1 MGLPLFAPQQEPVQ
15 MRLPLRMP
23 SDYYDWI
30 YQNQQREIIAFTPR
44 QQTNWHVMN
53 REVARDKLSKWTNEP
68 DVFITPNEFFRWR
81 LIKNVAA
88 LNALYIDIDCHQGED
103 IMSRVGAAERAL
115 QYAGIPEPNA
125 IIYTGRGAHFYW
137 LLNRTHGAALPRW
150 QACQRRLIQIT
161 QADRMCADATRVL
174 RVVGTTNSKAD
185 NALVRADP
193 IHPTPYD
200 FDWLHD
206 QIMPAVRAQ
215 VRDLRAAR
223 ARRAD
228 SPTLFT
234 ASGSIYQRWY
244 LVYRDLHAIVN
255 HNWFGG
261 QVPPGHRDTILFH
274 MANALSWFTVSEAL
288 ENEIVTIA
296 REITPTLEIKQALS
310 YCTSV
315 VQRARK
321 TAQNN
326 EGREFRYAYKRETLY
341 NNLADLIPDDLL
353 PRLRAIIPNELAAE
367 RKRESNKKTQF
378 KKRQEAGAG
387 TRAEYLSAA
396 DEKRRQAQ
404 ALRAGGLSVRAVA
417 EQMGLPRSTVADYLK
432 APSPCPKSVT
442 LV

>member
-1 MGLPLFAPQQEPVQ
+1 MGLPLLAHQQEPMQ

-30 YQNQQREIIAFTPR
+30 YQNQQREIIAFTPL

-88 LNALYIDIDCHQGED
+88 LNALYIDIDCHKGED
-103 IMSRVGAAERAL
+103 IMARVGAAERAL
-115 QYAGIPEPNA
+115 QFAGIPEPNA

-174 RVVGTTNSKAD
+174 RVVGTRNSKAD
-185 NALVRADP
+185 NTLVRADP

-228 SPTLFT
+228 SPTLFA

-288 ENEIVTIA
+288 ENEIITIA

-310 YCTSV
+310 YCSSV

-321 TAQNN
+321 TAQNT

-341 NNLADLIPDDLL
+341 NSLADLIPPDLL
-353 PRLRAIIPNELAAE
+353 PRLRAIIPNDLAAE
-367 RKRESNKKTQF
+367 RKREANRKS
-378 KKRQEAGAG
+378 EA
-387 TRAEYLSAA
+387 
-396 DEKRRQAQ
+396 KRRQA
-404 ALRAGGLSVRAVA
+404 AGSKNRSEYLAHA
-417 EQMGLPRSTVADYLK
+417 EQMRSKAQELRAQNLSIRAIAEQLGIPRSTAADYIK
-432 APSPCPKSVT
+432 PRPECPKSLC